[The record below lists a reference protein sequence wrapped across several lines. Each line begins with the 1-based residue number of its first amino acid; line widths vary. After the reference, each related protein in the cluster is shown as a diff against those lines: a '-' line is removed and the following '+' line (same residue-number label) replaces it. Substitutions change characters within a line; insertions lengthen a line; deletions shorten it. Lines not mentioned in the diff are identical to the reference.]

1 MQVRRTK
8 RSISDYEE
16 VKLRNDTNQTMKKQN
31 SGVFQLR
38 IRSNLVGNPNLA
50 DYQDEF
56 ETVEAKFVKNLSQG
70 LTIRLDPATLAKVLS
85 LAKKKGIGPTTL
97 IRWSTRHTYKE
108 VPARTALRLAAIFR
122 L

>member
-8 RSISDYEE
+8 RSISDYEG
-16 VKLRNDTNQTMKKQN
+16 VKLRNDTNQTTKKQN

-38 IRSNLVGNPNLA
+38 RRSNLVGNPNLA

-56 ETVEAKFVKNLSQG
+56 ETVEAKFAKNLSQG
-70 LTIRLDPATLAKVLS
+70 LTIRLDPATLAKVRS

-97 IRWSTRHTYKE
+97 IRMWILDDLEQLEHQ
-108 VPARTALRLAAIFR
+108 AHL
-122 L
+122 